1 MGRKWDYE
9 KVKKYI
15 ENFEYKLLSKEYKN
29 NKIKLLIKCN
39 KGHIFECSFHNFKDR
54 NSRCPYCNGKKI
66 TYNMVKFY
74 IESCSYKLLSEDYVG
89 NSTKLLIKCDKGH
102 IFKMRWNNFQQGQR
116 CPICDKS
123 HKKNYEDIKMEIEK
137 EKYKLITCE
146 YRNSK
151 EKLLIMCPNG
161 HTYKSSWNNFRR
173 GRRCPMCN
181 ITKGEKKIK
190 EILDNNKIEYI
201 YNKKYFK
208 DLKGING
215 GLLRPDFIIPSLKIW
230 IEYDGIQ
237 HFEPKDFAGKGEE
250 WAEKEF
256 ILRKMKDEIKNEYAK
271 EHDWKLIRI
280 PYWEYDNIENILIK
294 ELNLK

>member
-74 IESCSYKLLSEDYVG
+74 IESCNYKLLSEDYVG

-181 ITKGEKKIK
+181 ITKGEKK
-190 EILDNNKIEYI
+190 
-201 YNKKYFK
+201 
-208 DLKGING
+208 
-215 GLLRPDFIIPSLKIW
+215 
-230 IEYDGIQ
+230 
-237 HFEPKDFAGKGEE
+237 
-250 WAEKEF
+250 
-256 ILRKMKDEIKNEYAK
+256 
-271 EHDWKLIRI
+271 
-280 PYWEYDNIENILIK
+280 
-294 ELNLK
+294 